1 MPKIVGRILQNLGNI
16 LISFQNSW
24 PKNGGYDWQDMSS
37 VVMVLALAECII
49 MCKNKI

>member
-24 PKNGGYDWQDMSS
+24 PKIVGCDWQDMSF